1 MLTVLDSSLDQ
12 DSICTAVLVRVVP
25 IMVHRMWM
33 NPIEPFNTLRGMIL
47 AMHQWEWV
55 TKLD

>member
-33 NPIEPFNTLRGMIL
+33 NLIVFNTLRGMIL

-55 TKLD
+55 TELD